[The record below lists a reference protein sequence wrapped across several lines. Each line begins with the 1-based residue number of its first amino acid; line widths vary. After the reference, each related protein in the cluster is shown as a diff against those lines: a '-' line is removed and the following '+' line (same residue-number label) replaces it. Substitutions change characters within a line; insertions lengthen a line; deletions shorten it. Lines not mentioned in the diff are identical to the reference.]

1 LRRSNIISW
10 TRITR
15 GTAGLKYTAK
25 KGLDIVVM
33 EPIRGSLLARD
44 LAGVFRNLAKGE
56 GPTSTR

>member
-1 LRRSNIISW
+1 MDEDYQA
-10 TRITR
+10 

-33 EPIRGSLLARD
+33 EPIRGGLLARD
-44 LAGVFRNLAKGE
+44 LAGVFRNLAKSE

>member
-1 LRRSNIISW
+1 MDEDYQV
-10 TRITR
+10 